1 MMKILKSFNFI
12 ILKFFE
18 HFDLFLQFDWLTG
31 NEISS
36 GWTTLKHRIDK
47 RQK

>member
-1 MMKILKSFNFI
+1 MKFLENFELK
-12 ILKFFE
+12 KKK
-18 HFDLFLQFDWLTG
+18 DLFLQFDWPPG

-36 GWTTLKHRIDK
+36 GWTTLKHRIDN